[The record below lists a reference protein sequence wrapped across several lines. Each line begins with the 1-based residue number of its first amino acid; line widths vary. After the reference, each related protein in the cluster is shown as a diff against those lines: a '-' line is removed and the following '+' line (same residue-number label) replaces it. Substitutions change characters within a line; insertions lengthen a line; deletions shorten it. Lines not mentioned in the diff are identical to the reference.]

1 MVTVLYN
8 ERSMKYILCDDCK
21 EVLSISKEEAE
32 FVAGIILQDRL
43 DAMTKKLE
51 ECDLID
57 KTNSNSNTLE
67 ELKELKIRFN
77 KLLDSYIDLTNKFTK
92 MG

>member
-57 KTNSNSNTLE
+57 KTNSNALE

>member
-1 MVTVLYN
+1 MVTVVYD
-8 ERSMKYILCDDCK
+8 ERSMKYTLCDDDK
-21 EVLSISKEEAE
+21 EVDLSISKEEAE
-32 FVAGIILQDRL
+32 FIAGIILQDRL
-43 DAMTKKLE
+43 DDMTKKLE

-57 KTNSNSNTLE
+57 KTNSNTSE

-92 MG
+92 MEE

>member
-1 MVTVLYN
+1 MVTVVYD
-8 ERSMKYILCDDCK
+8 ERSMKYTLCDDDK
-21 EVLSISKEEAE
+21 EVDLSISKEEAE

-57 KTNSNSNTLE
+57 KTNSNALE

>member
-8 ERSMKYILCDDCK
+8 ERSMKYTLCDDDK
-21 EVLSISKEEAE
+21 EVDLSISKEEAE
-32 FVAGIILQDRL
+32 FIAGIILQDRL

-57 KTNSNSNTLE
+57 NTNSNTLE

>member
-8 ERSMKYILCDDCK
+8 DRSMKYILCDDCK

-32 FVAGIILQDRL
+32 FIAGIILQDRL
-43 DAMTKKLE
+43 DAMNKKLE

-57 KTNSNSNTLE
+57 KTNSNAME
-67 ELKELKIRFN
+67 
-77 KLLDSYIDLTNKFTK
+77 
-92 MG
+92 

>member
-1 MVTVLYN
+1 MVAVFYN
-8 ERSMKYILCDDCK
+8 ERNKEYTLCDDDK
-21 EVLSISKEEAE
+21 KIDLSISKEEAE

-57 KTNSNSNTLE
+57 KTNSNALE

-92 MG
+92 MR

>member
-8 ERSMKYILCDDCK
+8 ERSMKYTLCDDDK
-21 EVLSISKEEAE
+21 EVDLSISKEEAE

-57 KTNSNSNTLE
+57 KTNSNALE

>member
-1 MVTVLYN
+1 MVTVVYN

-32 FVAGIILQDRL
+32 FIAGIILQDRL

-57 KTNSNSNTLE
+57 KTNSNTLE